1 MTSRRAFLGAVAS
14 PLLLMGGNREWVQL
28 THAAPCMGTLF
39 RVVAFTR
46 DEDSGYRAIH
56 RAFARAGE
64 LDAKLSDYKPES
76 ELSLLMRE
84 GFAKPFPVSDD
95 LFRVLEKAQCLAE
108 QTDGLFDVSIGPL
121 SQLWRKYRDVK
132 RLPDPEALR
141 EARAKVGYRHIHL
154 NRKTRSIQLGKDGM
168 QLDLGG
174 IAKGYA
180 ADAMQALLA
189 DGGLRAAM
197 VVSGGD
203 IAVGV
208 APPEA
213 AGWVVQVDPGE
224 EFPGAKVSLSLRS
237 QAVSTSGAHR
247 QSVTIGSKTYSH
259 IVDPRTGLGLT
270 RQTAVAVIARTA
282 TESDALAT
290 AVSLMGTAEA
300 LAFLSRRRSVSGRV
314 FLPPKGV
321 GQNSEIRS
329 TPGFASYLQRPARG

>member
-28 THAAPCMGTLF
+28 THAEPCMGTLF
-39 RVVAFTR
+39 RVVAWTR
-46 DEDSGYRAIH
+46 DEDSGYRTIH
-56 RAFARAGE
+56 RAFARAGD

-95 LFRVLEKAQCLAE
+95 LFRVMVKAQRLAKE
-108 QTDGLFDVSIGPL
+108 TDGLFDVSIGPL
-121 SQLWRKYRDVK
+121 SHLWRKYRDVR

-141 EARAKVGYRHIHL
+141 EARDKVGYRHIHL
-154 NRKTRSIQLGKDGM
+154 NRENRSIQLGKVGM

-180 ADAMQALLA
+180 ADAMRAVLA
-189 DGGLRAAM
+189 DGGIRAAM

-203 IAVGV
+203 IVVGGAPPKAVG
-208 APPEA
+208 
-213 AGWVVQVDPGE
+213 WMVQVDPGE
-224 EFPGAKVSLSLRS
+224 EFPGAKVSLSLSS

-247 QSVTIGSKTYSH
+247 QSVTIGGKTYSH

-270 RQTAVAVIARTA
+270 RQTAAAVIAPTA
-282 TESDALAT
+282 TESDSLAT
-290 AVSLMGTAEA
+290 AASLMGTAEA
-300 LAFLSRRRSVSGRV
+300 IAFLSRRRRVSGRV

-321 GQNSEIRS
+321 GQNGEIWS
-329 TPGFASYLQRPARG
+329 TPGFAPYLQPPARG